1 MTTAS
6 LACATGPLT
15 PSKHCDA
22 AAAPMACA
30 KCTSPNFWAANPPG
44 CRATATPSRGPGCR
58 PPSPRPAE
66 SETRPGPI
74 RRRSR
79 RPSARPR
86 RILQAPG
93 GISLPGS
100 HLQNSTPIMREIL
113 SDVTTLDR
121 ICVIAPDFHPPRQ
134 RATVFGRDG
143 QMGSVLARRFT
154 GKVSELPLKC
164 R

>member
-1 MTTAS
+1 M
-6 LACATGPLT
+6 
-15 PSKHCDA
+15 
-22 AAAPMACA
+22 APNTEENRY
-30 KCTSPNFWAANPPG
+30 K
-44 CRATATPSRGPGCR
+44 
-58 PPSPRPAE
+58 
-66 SETRPGPI
+66 
-74 RRRSR
+74 
-79 RPSARPR
+79 
-86 RILQAPG
+86 RILEHIFFDPDFGDYSPG
-93 GISLPGS
+93 KAEIAFERDAIVSTAAKLGIPLPKS